1 MIDLLI
7 SLLIGIFLGTLA
19 GLIPGLHP
27 NTFSIFLL
35 SLYPLGFPPSNLF
48 VIIIS
53 AYITNSFVSFIPAV
67 LLGAPEEGESLSV
80 LPGHYLLLKGRG
92 YEAIYLATLGGAYLS
107 LLSLFL
113 LPFLLFLISKSYFYI
128 KGAIPIILIG
138 VLLYLLYSE
147 KGRRVKAM
155 LIVIFSS
162 LLGFLILDL
171 PLNQDYVLFACFAGL
186 FGGSTLLFS
195 IKNEISIPEQTFYIE
210 RFTKLKR
217 GILSSLIFSLFS
229 GMLPALTSSQ
239 STLLAQKIF
248 KVEGKRE
255 FLFLNGA
262 ITTGYAIFSLFA
274 LFCLGKARS
283 GAGAAILSLPIDLG
297 YSNFLL
303 MCSAIFFSC
312 AFSIPIVILLSRFF
326 VSNIYRIKYSFLCK
340 FVFIFLIFAS
350 AFFLGLI
357 GVAIFLTS
365 CSLGIIC
372 QYYRVK
378 RTLLMAVLMVPTI
391 FLFLGI

>member
-1 MIDLLI
+1 MMDILI
-7 SLLIGIFLGTLA
+7 PLLIGISLGTLA

-27 NTFSIFLL
+27 NTFSVFLL
-35 SLYPLGFPPSNLF
+35 SLYPLGFPAKSLF
-48 VIIIS
+48 IIIIS

-107 LLSLFL
+107 LLSLLL
-113 LPFLLFLISKSYFYI
+113 LPFLLFSISKVYFYVRE
-128 KGAIPIILIG
+128 AIPFILIA

-155 LIVIFSS
+155 LIITFSS
-162 LLGFLILDL
+162 LLGFLILNL
-171 PLNQDYVLFACFAGL
+171 PLNQNYVLFACFAGL
-186 FGGSTLLFS
+186 FGGSTLLLS
-195 IKNEISIPEQTFYIE
+195 IKTQTSIPEQTFYLE
-210 RFTKLKR
+210 RFPKLKR

-229 GMLPALTSSQ
+229 GIMPTLTSSQ

-248 KVEGKRE
+248 RIEGKRE

-297 YSNFLL
+297 YSNLL
-303 MCSAIFFSC
+303 LACGIIYLSS
-312 AFSIPIVILLSRFF
+312 AFSIPIVILLSRFL
-326 VSNIYRIKYSFLCK
+326 VSNLYRIKYSFLCK
-340 FVFIFLIFAS
+340 LMFIFLILAS
-350 AFFLGLI
+350 AFFLGI
-357 GVAIFLTS
+357 VGVAIFLTS

-372 QYYRVK
+372 QYYKVK
-378 RTLLMAVLMVPTI
+378 RTLLMSVLMVPTI